1 MAVIHTD
8 HPVLSRNEQNRC
20 AFMFCMTWIG
30 FFALVGA
37 ITFLVS
43 LI

>member
-1 MAVIHTD
+1 MAVVHYDTTAQPHKD
-8 HPVLSRNEQNRC
+8 QKRC
-20 AFMFCMTWIG
+20 ALMFCMTWVG

-43 LI
+43 AL

>member
-1 MAVIHTD
+1 MAVVHDSPD
-8 HPVLSRNEQNRC
+8 HLHKDQNRC
-20 AFMFCMTWIG
+20 ALMFCMTWVG

-43 LI
+43 AL